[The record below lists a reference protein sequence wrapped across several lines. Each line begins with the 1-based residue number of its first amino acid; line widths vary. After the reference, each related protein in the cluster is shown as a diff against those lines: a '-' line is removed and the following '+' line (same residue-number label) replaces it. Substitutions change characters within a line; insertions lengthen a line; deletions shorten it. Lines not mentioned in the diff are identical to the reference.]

1 MKYAVESNIGRRPHN
16 EDLFHIP
23 LKSDVHPFVAVSDGM
38 GGHAAGAVASEHVI
52 RLLSQSLLHINDDE
66 PIAAL
71 KNAIQR
77 VNLSVF
83 RAAEADSSLAGMG
96 ATLVCALLYENRFIA
111 ANIGDSRLY
120 HYSDHALRQVTTDHS
135 LVQMMVNAGNIT
147 KEEARTHPKR
157 NIITRAMGIA
167 MRTDIDLFDR
177 SWMPGDILL
186 LCSDGLSGS
195 LPDAT
200 IEAQLEDVADLQVTA
215 RKLVQS
221 ALDAGATDNVTVIL
235 AQCEGGRSA

>member
-1 MKYAVESNIGRRPHN
+1 MKYAAESNIGHRPHN

-23 LKSDVHPFVAVSDGM
+23 QTGDVHPFVAVSDGM

-52 RLLSQSLLHINDDE
+52 RQLCESLLRVNDDE

-71 KNAIQR
+71 KSAIQR

-83 RAAEADSSLAGMG
+83 RAAEADPSLTGMG

-120 HYSDHALRQVTTDHS
+120 HYSNHSLQQVTTDHS

-177 SWMPGDILL
+177 SWMPDDILL

-195 LPDAT
+195 LTDEMIRAHLQNASDLSAT
-200 IEAQLEDVADLQVTA
+200 AKQ
-215 RKLVQS
+215 LVQS
-221 ALDAGATDNVTVIL
+221 ALAAGATDNVTVVL